1 MNIPHAVYFV
11 ARFGARRPR
20 GYVFGAYRKMG
31 MMSDNSDEFYRI
43 QKLPPYVFA
52 VINEMRAKARAAQ
65 IDVIDL
71 GMGNPDGKTPRV
83 VVDKLV
89 EAARSSRNHRYS
101 QSRGIPKLREQITKR
116 YRANYGVTL
125 DSDKEAIVT
134 IGAKDALAHLLFA
147 TIGPGDAVVSP
158 NPAYPIHQ
166 YGVIMAEGHACMLP
180 MPDAASFL
188 NRLEDLYRT
197 STRRPKM
204 VLISFPHN
212 PTTTCVDLDFFREII
227 RLAQHHGTMVVHD
240 FAYADLCFDGYK
252 APSILQVE
260 GAKEVAV
267 EIFSMS
273 KSYNMAG
280 WRVGYCL
287 GNAKMIAALA
297 RIKSYLDYGVFQP
310 IQIASIIALRE
321 CEEDTRKIC
330 AVYQKRRDIL
340 VNGLERAGWPVVPP
354 RGSMFVW
361 APLPERHRGLG
372 SLEFS
377 KLLLEKALV
386 AVSPGIGFGPLGEG
400 HVRFALVENEQRIRQ
415 ATRTIGQFLK

>member
-1 MNIPHAVYFV
+1 
-11 ARFGARRPR
+11 
-20 GYVFGAYRKMG
+20 
-31 MMSDNSDEFYRI
+31 MSESDEFYRI

-71 GMGNPDGKTPRV
+71 GMGNPDGSTPRAV
-83 VVDKLV
+83 VSKLV
-89 EAARSSRNHRYS
+89 EASRNARNHRYS
-101 QSRGIPKLREQITKR
+101 QSKGIPKLREEITKR
-116 YRANYGVTL
+116 YQANYGVEL
-125 DSDKEAIVT
+125 DSEKEAIVT

-180 MPDAASFL
+180 MPDAATFL

-197 STRRPKM
+197 SSRKPKM

-212 PTTTCVDLDFFREII
+212 PTTTCVEIDFFKEII
-227 RLAQHHGTMVVHD
+227 RLASHHGTMVVHD
-240 FAYADLCFDGYK
+240 FAYADLGFDGYK

-260 GAKEVAV
+260 GASEVAV

-287 GNAKMIAALA
+287 GNRKMIGALA

-321 CEEDTRKIC
+321 CEEDTKKIC
-330 AVYQKRRDIL
+330 AMYQKRRDVL
-340 VNGLERAGWPVVPP
+340 VHGLKRAGWLVEKP

-361 APLPERHRGLG
+361 APLPEKYRSIG
-372 SLEFS
+372 SLEFA
-377 KLLLEKALV
+377 KLLMEKALV

-415 ATRTIGQFLK
+415 ATRAIGQFLK

>member
-1 MNIPHAVYFV
+1 
-11 ARFGARRPR
+11 
-20 GYVFGAYRKMG
+20 MG
-31 MMSDNSDEFYRI
+31 VMPKDSEEFYRI

-71 GMGNPDGKTPRV
+71 GMGNPDGATPRV
-83 VVDKLV
+83 IVNKLV
-89 EAARSSRNHRYS
+89 EAARNARNHRYS
-101 QSRGIPKLREQITKR
+101 QSRGIARLREAITIR
-116 YRANYGVTL
+116 YRANYGVDL
-125 DSDKEAIVT
+125 DPDREAIVT

-147 TIGPGDAVVSP
+147 VVGPGDAVVSP

-180 MPDAASFL
+180 MPNAATFL
-188 NRLEDLYRT
+188 NRLEELYRT
-197 STRRPKM
+197 STRKPRL

-212 PTTTCVDLDFFREII
+212 PTTTCVDLDFFREVVSLS
-227 RLAQHHGTMVVHD
+227 REHGTLVVHD
-240 FAYADLCFDGYK
+240 FAYADLGFDGYRP
-252 APSILQVE
+252 PSILQVE

-280 WRVGYCL
+280 WRVGFCL
-287 GNAKMIAALA
+287 GNPKVIAALA

-310 IQIASIIALRE
+310 IQIAAIIALRE

-330 AVYQKRRDIL
+330 ATYQRRRDAL
-340 VNGLERAGWPVVPP
+340 VTGLKRAGWVVEKP
-354 RGSMFVW
+354 RGSMFLW
-361 APLPERHRGLG
+361 APLPERYRAAG
-372 SLEFS
+372 SLEFA
-377 KLLLEKALV
+377 KLLLEKAQV

-415 ATRTIGQFLK
+415 ATRTIGQFLKD